1 MPTEEIAY
9 QITIRG
15 GEEAARVIEAIE
27 RAMAKQTA
35 ELQKANAA
43 QQISESVTQR
53 SAAGARS
60 ANIQFNTFG
69 STIGMIGQSV
79 GRMNPALGTMVST
92 IAQSTGVVQTL
103 TSAGL
108 GPFGIAVGA
117 TTAAVGLLTA
127 AIDAFDTEQA
137 EADANLRSRSIP
149 ALEEYISKVNSAREA
164 DALRSRVRYGQ
175 GSEQEQSGA
184 LDRMADR
191 RRAITTSIYELEQQI
206 NETQL
211 GVALPGQREQLRIL
225 QGQLAAQR
233 EDLRNQEQVNRA
245 AAQRRSI
252 ESEVSQSIARRAAA
266 IEAEAAQMSRF
277 QALLEKQKEEVAR
290 RDSAAQRTS
299 RGGPS
304 RSDREYE
311 RQAALVAQL
320 TALENKRREEESAAQ
335 DRMNAARQAQ
345 LDITRKIQELE
356 SNRLS
361 LLQQMRQKDDEIL
374 QGRLQQEREWRNSLG
389 KGSQGESKDGKRV
402 ADLTAQYKELGT
414 TAASSLE
421 ASIAAGGSAGAVM
434 QNFFK
439 DMAGSLA
446 KMEIAKAISE
456 TAEGLGAL
464 ASVYLSGTAPAHFA
478 AAAQH
483 AAAATAF
490 GLLGAA
496 IPAAPTGGGSAAPSV
511 GETRPQRNSSGSRDS
526 ESTTVVVN
534 FGGAV
539 VTAATQAELGRQIT
553 RAVNAGSSRLGRS

>member
-27 RAMAKQTA
+27 RAMNKQTNSVA
-35 ELQKANAA
+35 SSSRALTQ
-43 QQISESVTQR
+43 SVTA
-53 SAAGARS
+53 SKASGDAATAAS
-60 ANIQFNTFG
+60 LKFNTFG
-69 STIGMIGQSV
+69 STLGLTGQAL
-79 GRMNPALGTMVST
+79 GRFNPAMGQAVS
-92 IAQSTGVVQTL
+92 AMGQASGVIQTL
-103 TSAGL
+103 TTSGV
-108 GPFGIAVGA
+108 GPFGVAIGVAA
-117 TTAAVGLLTA
+117 AAVGILSPLIAEMGNESERTAQIIERRLTGTLTEMIAKAHEAQETLERYVRLGQGRGDFTEQQQYQSEASSELADVNRRISNLNRDYVNLEASDRDLLRSLERRRSELSESVARREALTQQAASADAFRATNAANLA
-127 AIDAFDTEQA
+127 AIDAAMRDQQGSSGSGRGSRGSASNQLEDLRRRTAELQRQGELNQWLARLDEQIVAGRLHALKVEEEITRQKERNSEAIQREIEAQQELAEKERTRFEQA
-137 EADANLRSRSIP
+137 KMAAEMWRESMGKGAGGDSKGDQEADA
-149 ALEEYISKVNSAREA
+149 ARVA
-164 DALRSRVRYGQ
+164 
-175 GSEQEQSGA
+175 
-184 LDRMADR
+184 
-191 RRAITTSIYELEQQI
+191 ELTAMYQ
-206 NETQL
+206 QL
-211 GVALPGQREQLRIL
+211 G
-225 QGQLAAQR
+225 
-233 EDLRNQEQVNRA
+233 N
-245 AAQRRSI
+245 
-252 ESEVSQSIARRAAA
+252 
-266 IEAEAAQMSRF
+266 
-277 QALLEKQKEEVAR
+277 
-290 RDSAAQRTS
+290 
-299 RGGPS
+299 
-304 RSDREYE
+304 
-311 RQAALVAQL
+311 
-320 TALENKRREEESAAQ
+320 
-335 DRMNAARQAQ
+335 
-345 LDITRKIQELE
+345 
-356 SNRLS
+356 
-361 LLQQMRQKDDEIL
+361 
-374 QGRLQQEREWRNSLG
+374 
-389 KGSQGESKDGKRV
+389 
-402 ADLTAQYKELGT
+402 

-526 ESTTVVVN
+526 ENTTVVVN